1 MTVQLSVL
9 EKLFRFERDTVL
21 PIRWVML
28 VIAVLLAVVKSEA
41 LEDTAAALLIFFF
54 AYSVLCSYILL
65 RIDDFVPYIRGYA
78 HVTFIIDLLFMA
90 GLVYATGGISS
101 NYHIMFFLIVV
112 HGTGLFERPIQ
123 TLVVYMGAIMLYLV
137 IALLPRHVA
146 SAVSPFIN
154 SDDATRLL
162 VTLSQIWGVVLL
174 AWVLM
179 KNLSQQNE
187 ELVTSLR
194 DLRLQGEFN
203 LSLLSSMSDGVV
215 ATNGAGQVVFMNESA
230 SRILGVVE
238 SSVRYQ
244 DVYYAFPALSR
255 IIEIARARREVF
267 TNHRVEYR
275 RGDASKVDL
284 IAAARV
290 IEGSIEE
297 PGGLPGVV
305 CVFKD
310 VSEIRELEE
319 GLIRTERLASVGEIA
334 AGLAHEIGNPLGII
348 KSCAKYMQKN
358 PKTADDLR
366 EDLEII
372 ESEALRCEKIVRQ
385 LLHLASPGEF
395 SDAPL
400 AINSILQQ
408 SVNLVE
414 LRSEHEGIEIVT
426 RLPSYPIVIRGD
438 EKQLASVFTNILIN
452 AAQAL
457 AGRGRIEVVLAERH
471 KEDGSWAVVTIS
483 DNGPGIS
490 REDLAQIFNPLF
502 TRREGGTG
510 LGLSIVWRLVDRIGG
525 RIEVESEPGR
535 GATFALYFPLV
546 KGAKLAEGAE
556 TLTAS
561 LVDLIL
567 DDEGADYFGH

>member
-28 VIAVLLAVVKSEA
+28 VIAVLLAVVNSHVEM
-41 LEDTAAALLIFFF
+41 LEDAAAALLIFFF
-54 AYSVLCSYILL
+54 AYSVLCSYVLL
-65 RIDDFVPYIRGYA
+65 RIDDFVPHIRLYA
-78 HVTFIIDLLFMA
+78 LVTFAVDLLFMA
-90 GLVYATGGISS
+90 GLVYATGGIRS

-112 HGTGLFERPIQ
+112 HGTGLFERPMQ

-137 IALLPRHVA
+137 IALVTPDRMTG
-146 SAVSPFIN
+146 SPFIGQ
-154 SDDATRLL
+154 DDATRLL

-174 AWVLM
+174 SWVLM

-187 ELVTSLR
+187 ELVSSLR
-194 DLRLQGEFN
+194 DLRLQSEFN

-215 ATNGAGQVVFMNESA
+215 ATNGGGQVVFLNESA
-230 SRILGVVE
+230 IRILGVVE
-238 SSVRYQ
+238 ESVRFQ
-244 DVYYAFPALSR
+244 DVYYAFPTLSR

-275 RGDASKVDL
+275 RSDASKVEL

-297 PGGLPGVV
+297 AGGQPGVV

-358 PKTADDLR
+358 PETPTDLR

-385 LLHLASPGEF
+385 LLRLASPGEF

-400 AINSILQQ
+400 AINSVLQQ

-414 LRSEHEGIEIVT
+414 LRSEHEGIEIKT
-426 RLPSYPIVIRGD
+426 RLPGYPIVIRGD

-457 AGRGRIEVVLAERH
+457 AGRGEIDVELAESH
-471 KEDGSWAVVTIS
+471 KEDGSWALVTIT
-483 DNGPGIS
+483 DNGPGITK
-490 REDLAQIFNPLF
+490 EDMAQIFNPFF

-510 LGLSIVWRLVDRIGG
+510 LGLSIVWRLVERMGG
-525 RIEVESEPGR
+525 RIEVESKPSR
-535 GATFALYFPLV
+535 GAAFTLYFPLV
-546 KGAKLAEGAE
+546 KGAERAE